1 MQHTEYHVSVCILL
15 YLTCI
20 FLMPGCSTGVP
31 VSDPRTAGPLV
42 ANAEAMGEIC
52 PAGLPQWGTK
62 RELPPAAGR
71 GARQR
76 RGPLKPAGFK
86 LVAWAIHVE

>member
-1 MQHTEYHVSVCILL
+1 MMMPRGPTV
-15 YLTCI
+15 
-20 FLMPGCSTGVP
+20 PGCGTGVP

-42 ANAEAMGEIC
+42 ANADAMGEIC
-52 PAGLPQWGTK
+52 PAGRGTN

-71 GARQR
+71 AARQR